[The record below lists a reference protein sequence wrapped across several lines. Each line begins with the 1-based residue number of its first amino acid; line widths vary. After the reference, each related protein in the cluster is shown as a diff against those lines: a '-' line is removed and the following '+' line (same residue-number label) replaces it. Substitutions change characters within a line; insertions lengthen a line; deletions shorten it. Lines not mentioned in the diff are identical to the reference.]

1 VFNKQD
7 AEVKRETRKADAEVW
22 EFNQHQNYVLDA
34 LMLLS
39 GSESLQV
46 RTRAF
51 STLSTLSTYA
61 SQSEELMPQIQAD
74 IQMPNGMISRQYY

>member
-1 VFNKQD
+1 
-7 AEVKRETRKADAEVW
+7 
-22 EFNQHQNYVLDA
+22 
-34 LMLLS
+34 MLLS

-74 IQMPNGMISRQYY
+74 IIMPSGMISRQYYKFITERIGKSREAFV

>member
-1 VFNKQD
+1 MPNS
-7 AEVKRETRKADAEVW
+7 ESY
-22 EFNQHQNYVLDA
+22 EFNEQQNYVLDA
-34 LMLLS
+34 LMYLS

-61 SQSEELMPQIQAD
+61 SQSEELMP
-74 IQMPNGMISRQYY
+74 